1 MKRLRKELKKLREP
15 VKPADVVKA
24 AAVEK
29 FAEVS
34 VGDDM
39 TKWTVLLK
47 GPDGV
52 DPELPFAPFAG
63 ATFTVEIQF
72 PSEYPFKAPKVRF
85 DTPIF
90 HPNGESALRSLSAC
104 RRASTRHARLISG
117 AHLRSSLTQRLPS
130 RTHAAVTAPVGE
142 PDSDMAGEIC
152 AEILEKGWSPTLDA
166 SHIITTLHG
175 MLLTPNPGECA
186 LRRFVAHSAPPA
198 LRRAALRLTPPPPS
212 LRAHPTSPHA
222 DPSSSSVP

>member
-1 MKRLRKELKKLREP
+1 MEDFIDTDAGNEED
-15 VKPADVVKA
+15 VGEADAAHQSKADAFMIAGYKA

-90 HPNGESALRSLSAC
+90 HPNGESALRSLSA
-104 RRASTRHARLISG
+104 
-117 AHLRSSLTQRLPS
+117 SSCLNTMR
-130 RTHAAVTAPVGE
+130 V
-142 PDSDMAGEIC
+142 
-152 AEILEKGWSPTLDA
+152 
-166 SHIITTLHG
+166 
-175 MLLTPNPGECA
+175 
-186 LRRFVAHSAPPA
+186 
-198 LRRAALRLTPPPPS
+198 
-212 LRAHPTSPHA
+212 
-222 DPSSSSVP
+222 

>member
-15 VKPADVVKA
+15 VKPADIAKA
-24 AAVEK
+24 AAVDK

-52 DPELPFAPFAG
+52 DPQLPFAPYAG

-90 HPNGESALRSLSAC
+90 HPNGESASVDGPYTPHHLSNLRRTPCVSCSQYRPPAC
-104 RRASTRHARLISG
+104 TLPLPQLANRIQTWRERFAPRSSRRGGARPSTHRTSSRRCTGCCSRRIQVSG
-117 AHLRSSLTQRLPS
+117 A
-130 RTHAAVTAPVGE
+130 GCG
-142 PDSDMAGEIC
+142 D
-152 AEILEKGWSPTLDA
+152 
-166 SHIITTLHG
+166 
-175 MLLTPNPGECA
+175 
-186 LRRFVAHSAPPA
+186 
-198 LRRAALRLTPPPPS
+198 
-212 LRAHPTSPHA
+212 
-222 DPSSSSVP
+222 